1 MRAGEVCSP
10 THAPRKMNPSDYR
23 RDYAAYRSTVERAL
37 YERRAGLSPR
47 LELRPAEER
56 YSGLWTRESIEDLRR
71 ARDETNE
78 QFETERAGLLALAGA
93 ASLKHAE
100 SRASEVT
107 GELRR
112 CEESARVTWDGE
124 RRPASEVPDALAFER
139 DAGRRRELARRLLD
153 ASSACDD
160 LRASRLGALGEAAR
174 SLGFEGRGALYES
187 FAGVSLEA
195 LASAAD
201 SFLRRTESAYMS
213 RLAAW
218 AARELPAR
226 APSSNT
232 SSTNV
237 GVAPD
242 YADAFFFER
251 STRFDERLPARDFR
265 ALYADA
271 LAGLGVR
278 VESQQNLH
286 VEDARRTGVRAGQPD
301 ARDERLGSRADS
313 ACFAT
318 HPPDDVRLVIGSGEG
333 GLDFQRRSLR
343 EGGRAQVFAW
353 ASRDT
358 AARHPEFVYA
368 TDAATEG
375 GHALL
380 FSGLLAEASWLSGR
394 RGMRATEAVEAARA
408 SALMELY
415 EARRDC
421 ARLRHALALDAAG
434 DARSEQLAEE
444 YASRFK
450 EATGFRHDAASRPL
464 DADEWFASATRLRA
478 RLFSVGLREH
488 LRSRHGRHW
497 FASRS
502 AGGELV
508 DVWNTASRYRVE
520 ELARLLWGGDL
531 SFDLLADASLE
542 DVEGGEGV

>member
-1 MRAGEVCSP
+1 
-10 THAPRKMNPSDYR
+10 MNPSDYR

-37 YERRAGLSPR
+37 YEHRAGLSPR
-47 LELRPAEER
+47 LELRAVEER
-56 YSGLWTRESIEDLRR
+56 YAGLWTRESVEDLRR
-71 ARDETNE
+71 AHDETNE
-78 QFETERAGLLALAGA
+78 TFETERAGLLALAGA
-93 ASLKHAE
+93 ASLKHTE

-112 CEESARVTWDGE
+112 CEASARVTWDGE
-124 RRPASEVPDALAFER
+124 RRHASGVPDALAFER

-153 ASSACDD
+153 ASAACDD
-160 LRASRLGALGEAAR
+160 LRAARLEALGEAAR
-174 SLGFEGRGALYES
+174 SLGFDGRAALYES

-195 LASAAD
+195 LASDARA
-201 SFLRRTESAYMS
+201 FLRRTESAYMS
-213 RLAAW
+213 RLAEW
-218 AARELPAR
+218 AAREFPAR
-226 APSSNT
+226 APASNV
-232 SSTNV
+232 SSTAA

-265 ALYADA
+265 ALYAEA

-278 VESQQNLH
+278 VESQHNLH
-286 VEDARRTGVRAGQPD
+286 VEDAGRAGVRVEQPD
-301 ARDERLGSRADS
+301 ASDERLGSRADS

-318 HPPDDVRLVIGSGEG
+318 RPPDDVRLVIGSGEG
-333 GLDFQRRSLR
+333 GLDFQRRSFR
-343 EGGRAQVFAW
+343 EGGRAQLFAW

-358 AARHPEFVYA
+358 AARHAEFVYA

-380 FSGLLAEASWLSGR
+380 FSRLLAEASWLTGR
-394 RGMRATEAVEAARA
+394 RGMRAAEAGEAARA
-408 SALMELY
+408 SALVELY

-434 DARSEQLAEE
+434 DVRSEQLAEE
-444 YASRFK
+444 YASLFT
-450 EATGFRHDAASRPL
+450 EATGFRHVADSRLIDP
-464 DADEWFASATRLRA
+464 DEWFASATSLRA
-478 RLFSVGLREH
+478 RLFSAGLREH

-508 DVWNTASRYRVE
+508 DVWNTASRYRAE
-520 ELARLLWGGDL
+520 ELARMLWGGDL
-531 SFDLLADASLE
+531 NFDLLADASLAALE
-542 DVEGGEGV
+542 GVEGA